1 MKIHLI
7 SSMREFQDDFEII
20 EKIANTVQDS
30 GSAIALNWFNSVYDR
45 QVRGVR
51 KETSFDWVEIVE
63 TNIQAATSADA
74 LIVEGSRFNYSQ
86 GFQTALAL
94 EHGKP
99 VLNLYREDLP
109 EYKEWPDKL
118 FVSGIANPLF
128 TSRSYKNEDDLQ
140 KIVTEFLEQNAK
152 KLHELD
158 LKLTLDAESYDKVTR
173 ISHDEGKSQTSVIKD
188 LVMRGLKAD

>member
-1 MKIHLI
+1 MRVHLI
-7 SSMREFQDDFEII
+7 SSLRNFDEDIKTLRLISQILSDRH
-20 EKIANTVQDS
+20 DS
-30 GSAIALNWFNSVYDR
+30 VAQNWFEGVYDR
-45 QVRGVR
+45 KKRGTTT
-51 KETSFDWVEIVE
+51 EEALDWNEIVE
-63 TNIQAATSADA
+63 TNIHATVNADA

-94 EHGKP
+94 EHDKP

-128 TSRSYKNEDDLQ
+128 TSQAYKTEDDLQ
-140 KIVTEFLEQNAK
+140 KIVTEFLDRHSK

-158 LKLTLDAESYDKVTR
+158 MKLTLDTESFDKINH
-173 ISHDEGKSQTSVIKD
+173 ISHSEGKSQTSVIKD
-188 LVMRGLKAD
+188 MIMKGLNTD